1 MEKFIGEKDKKDK
14 KSEEKL
20 PWIKDIPL
28 ILLLVIFFGYFN
40 FFTEKSYNIMTSL
53 YYLFIFLIIARIV
66 YPPIFELITKGL
78 SYLINPPK
86 IELKDIINKVNR
98 E

>member
-1 MEKFIGEKDKKDK
+1 METFIDSKEKKKNK
-14 KSEEKL
+14 EKL
-20 PWIKDIPL
+20 PWIKDIPF
-28 ILLLVIFFGYFN
+28 ILLVVIFFGYFN
-40 FFTEKSYNIMTSL
+40 FFTEKSYDVITSL
-53 YYLFIFLIIARIV
+53 YYLFIFLLIARIV